1 MENIQNVKK
10 VWQAIDDIKKVIKGK
25 DESLNKLMCT
35 MLAGG
40 HILMEDI
47 PGVGKTTL
55 ALAFSK
61 ALSLKQKRMQFTPD
75 VLPSDVCGYHMY
87 QKDTGKFV
95 YYPGAVMCNLFLAD
109 EINRT
114 SPKTQS
120 ALLEVMEEG
129 TVTIDAVKREVPQP
143 FMVIATENPTGSS
156 GTQLLPESQLDRFMI
171 CMSMGYPSHDAEVDI
186 AKGKS
191 VKADEYTI
199 KPVMNAQG
207 LVEMQGEV
215 EQVFIHD
222 SIYSYIVDLVDATRT
237 SPYIELGVSPRGTIA
252 CVRMAKAYAYLSGR
266 SYVIPSD
273 VVSVFADVTKHRI
286 VLNTK
291 ARVSHVS
298 ELSVIDE
305 ILKAV
310 KQPTTYV
317 KKAGNRD

>member
-156 GTQLLPESQLDRFMI
+156 GTQLLPESQTSRTRLRR
-171 CMSMGYPSHDAEVDI
+171 YPYCASRSKRSPTSIRKVLLEMMYHQNR
-186 AKGKS
+186 
-191 VKADEYTI
+191 
-199 KPVMNAQG
+199 PPPG
-207 LVEMQGEV
+207 LCDGNPHGQ
-215 EQVFIHD
+215 
-222 SIYSYIVDLVDATRT
+222 LR
-237 SPYIELGVSPRGTIA
+237 PYCFRLFQA
-252 CVRMAKAYAYLSGR
+252 GR
-266 SYVIPSD
+266 
-273 VVSVFADVTKHRI
+273 
-286 VLNTK
+286 N
-291 ARVSHVS
+291 
-298 ELSVIDE
+298 
-305 ILKAV
+305 
-310 KQPTTYV
+310 
-317 KKAGNRD
+317 

>member
-10 VWQAIDDIKKVIKGK
+10 IWQAIDDIKKVIKGK

-156 GTQLLPESQLDRFMI
+156 GTQLLPESQLDRFMVR
-171 CMSMGYPSHDAEVDI
+171 MSLGYPSQ
-186 AKGKS
+186 
-191 VKADEYTI
+191 ADEISMMKSKKEYSVDDIPSSLTAKDI
-199 KPVMNAQG
+199 
-207 LVEMQGEV
+207 LEMKQEV
-215 EQVFIHD
+215 EKVFIHD
-222 SIYSYIVDLVDATRT
+222 LIYQYTTDLVNATRKHQYL
-237 SPYIELGVSPRGTIA
+237 SLGVSPRGTLALIH
-252 CVRMAKAYAYLSGR
+252 MASAHAYLQER
-266 SYVIPSD
+266 DYVVP
-273 VVSVFADVTKHRI
+273 ADVAAVFTDVCAHRLI
-286 VLNTK
+286 LNTK
-291 ARVSHVS
+291 AKVGGLTA
-298 ELSVIDE
+298 EGILE
-305 ILKAV
+305 QILKLIP
-310 KQPTTYV
+310 QP
-317 KKAGNRD
+317 KAK

>member
-1 MENIQNVKK
+1 MENTQNVKK

-25 DESLNKLMCT
+25 DDSLNKLMCT

-87 QKDTGKFV
+87 QKETGKFV

-129 TVTIDAVKREVPQP
+129 TVTIDAVKRDVPKP
-143 FMVIATENPTGSS
+143 FMVIATENPTGSA
-156 GTQLLPESQLDRFMI
+156 GTQLLPESQLDRFMVR
-171 CMSMGYPSHDAEVDI
+171 MTLGYPSQEDEISMMKSKKEYSVDDIPSSLTGDDILAMKAEVERVFVHDLI
-186 AKGKS
+186 YQ
-191 VKADEYTI
+191 YTT
-199 KPVMNAQG
+199 
-207 LVEMQGEV
+207 
-215 EQVFIHD
+215 
-222 SIYSYIVDLVDATRT
+222 DLVNATRKHQYL
-237 SPYIELGVSPRGTIA
+237 SLGVSPRGTLAIIH
-252 CVRMAKAYAYLSGR
+252 MASAYAYMQER
-266 SYVIPSD
+266 DYVIPD
-273 VVSVFADVTKHRI
+273 DIAAVFADTCAHRL

-291 ARVSHVS
+291 ARVGGVTA
-298 ELSVIDE
+298 EDILAQ
-305 ILKAV
+305 ILKHIP
-310 KQPTTYV
+310 KP
-317 KKAGNRD
+317 KARR

>member
-1 MENIQNVKK
+1 MRGNMENIQNVKK

-156 GTQLLPESQLDRFMI
+156 GTQLLPESQLDRFMVR
-171 CMSMGYPSHDAEVDI
+171 MSLGYPSQ
-186 AKGKS
+186 
-191 VKADEYTI
+191 ADEISMMKSKKEYSGDDIPASLT
-199 KPVMNAQG
+199 
-207 LVEMQGEV
+207 VEDILEMKKEV
-215 EQVFIHD
+215 EKVFIHD
-222 SIYSYIVDLVDATRT
+222 LIYQYTTDLVNATRKHQYLT
-237 SPYIELGVSPRGTIA
+237 LGVSPRGTLALIN
-252 CVRMAKAYAYLSGR
+252 MASAHAYLQER
-266 SYVIPSD
+266 DYVVP
-273 VVSVFADVTKHRI
+273 ADVAAVFTDVCAHRLI
-286 VLNTK
+286 LNTK
-291 ARVSHVS
+291 AKVGGLTA
-298 ELSVIDE
+298 EGILE
-305 ILKAV
+305 QILKLIP
-310 KQPTTYV
+310 QP
-317 KKAGNRD
+317 KAK